1 MRISDWSSD
10 VCSSDLEV
18 TNCPSTCSDN
28 NCNGYPGATVQ
39 APGGKGGSTSAAH
52 CQLACMSNCPSSLNA
67 AGGVAG
73 TSGQCGDNGTA
84 RSEGRRGGKEWVS
97 TCKSRWSPEH

>member
-73 TSGQCGDNGTA
+73 TSGQCGANGTA
-84 RSEGRRGGKEWVS
+84 SVALGGEFVDGCWTAAAS
-97 TCKSRWSPEH
+97 GA